1 MGAGRPGSSASVVRS
16 GVRAAIVT
24 GAGTGIG
31 AAVARR
37 LAHEGF
43 GIVLSGRRAGPLE
56 EVASGLEHAVIVP
69 GDVGDPAHAEE
80 LARAAREAFGGLAA
94 VVLNAGIGDSASVGE
109 DTPEGWERTLR
120 TNLTGAFLVARA
132 SLPLLVE
139 RGGAIVGVASIN
151 AHRAGPGWAS
161 YCASKAGLVM
171 LVQSIANDYGPRG
184 VRANAVCPGWVRT
197 PMGDEDMSGLAASRG
212 MSLDEAYALAH
223 RHVPLRRPAAPEEVA
238 AVVAFLLSDEA
249 SYVTGAAVPVDGG
262 ALVVDPST
270 TAWAAA

>member
-1 MGAGRPGSSASVVRS
+1 MRVAV
-16 GVRAAIVT
+16 VT

-37 LAHEGF
+37 LGRD
-43 GIVLSGRRAGPLE
+43 GYRVVLGGRRRERLE
-56 EVASGLEHAVIVP
+56 EVAAGLEEAVVVA
-69 GDVGDPAHAEE
+69 GDVGDPMHAEE
-80 LARAAREAFGGLAA
+80 LVAAARSGPGRFDAL
-94 VVLNAGIGDSASVGE
+94 VLNAGIGDSAPAAE
-109 DTPEGWERTLR
+109 ETLEGWERTLR

-132 SLPLLVE
+132 ALPHLVE
-139 RGGAIVGVASIN
+139 EGGAIVAVASVN

-171 LVQSIANDYGPRG
+171 LVQSIASDYGPQG

-197 PMGDEDMSGLAASRG
+197 PMGDEDMSVLAELRG
-212 MSLDEAYALAH
+212 VSVDEAYALAH
-223 RHVPLRRPAAPEEVA
+223 EHVPLRRPAEAREVA
-238 AVVAFLLSDEA
+238 SVVAFLLSDQA

-262 ALVVDPST
+262 TLVVDPSG